1 MCKTPTY
8 YLIILKLPR
17 IRGEEGGIYELTGL
31 YFEINFYIKIPF
43 QEYEEPVYSYSTIT
57 TIYMEVGIHAELLAN
72 RD

>member
-1 MCKTPTY
+1 MNKQVV
-8 YLIILKLPR
+8 
-17 IRGEEGGIYELTGL
+17 